1 MVDDKHG
8 MRSALDA
15 FHDIVSFFGGFRNIM
30 KYKLVLALMTAMLTF
45 SVTACGSSTGGTES
59 TGTEVT
65 QEKAGGADVSV
76 KGVVSA
82 EVTTQPT
89 KTEYHVGEEFDGAG
103 GVVTVTLENGKTQ
116 DIPMDSAD
124 ITTNLNTEKVGKKS
138 VSVYYGDIKASKTV
152 NVVVTKESLSVK
164 VNYNCDE
171 KADEEYEIDKGAV
184 VVEPEVPDRG
194 DSYQF
199 AGWFT
204 DEACT
209 TAYDFSKPADG
220 SVEIFAK
227 WVDLSEGAYRFS
239 FVYNYDGAPSEDYHT
254 FNENGKAMTKIED
267 PERNGYQF
275 DGWFTEADGGD
286 EFDFSQALETD
297 TSVYAHWTK
306 TVSGVNEWVFEV
318 ENVDLSTKT
327 GAGLSGTTSK
337 GGMLVTDSSKG
348 ASNGV
353 YLSYQYITGNQIE
366 FVLCSDEEVSDVKLV
381 ARLSQEARDYTY
393 DSSNYTIALNGESI
407 NYDSIKF
414 TGVPGFTA
422 DGAEPVEFADY
433 TIGTNLTL
441 KKGRNTIT
449 FTVANA
455 DALQGTTMNAAS
467 PLLDC
472 IKLSTSA
479 VVIWDGSAGLPMNW

>member
-1 MVDDKHG
+1 
-8 MRSALDA
+8 
-15 FHDIVSFFGGFRNIM
+15 M
-30 KYKLVLALMTAMLTF
+30 KYKLVYVLLTAMLAF
-45 SVTACGSSTGGTES
+45 SATACGSGATSTTSIENTKETS
-59 TGTEVT
+59 
-65 QEKAGGADVSV
+65 DVSV

-82 EVTTQPT
+82 EITTMPT
-89 KTEYHVGEEFDGAG
+89 KSEYHVGEEFDGAG
-103 GVVTVTLENGKTQ
+103 GVVTVTMDNGKTQ
-116 DIPMDSAD
+116 EIPMDSSD

-152 NVVVTKESLSVK
+152 NVVVTKESLTVK
-164 VNYNCDE
+164 VNYGCDE
-171 KADEEYEIDKGAV
+171 KSNEEYEIDKGAV
-184 VVEPEVPDRG
+184 IVEPELPDRG
-194 DSYQF
+194 DAFQF
-199 AGWFT
+199 AGWYT
-204 DEACT
+204 DESFT
-209 TAYDFSKPADG
+209 NQYDFNKPADD
-220 SVEIFAK
+220 SVELFAK
-227 WVDLSEGAYRFS
+227 WVDLSEGAYKFS

-254 FNENGKAMTKIED
+254 YSESGTAMTKIAD
-267 PERNGYQF
+267 PERNGYKF
-275 DGWFTEADGGD
+275 DGWFTEAEAGE
-286 EFDFSQALETD
+286 EFDFSQALEAD
-297 TSVYAHWTK
+297 TTVYAHWTK

-337 GGMLVTDSSKG
+337 GGMLVSDDSKG

-366 FVLCSDEEVSDVKLV
+366 FVLCSDEDVSDVKLV

-407 NYDSIKF
+407 DYGSISF

-422 DGAEPVEFADY
+422 DGAEPLEFNDY
-433 TIGTNLTL
+433 TIGTNLSL

-479 VVIWDGSAGLPMNW
+479 VVIWDGSANLPMNW